1 MSAFTHAAAAHHPHR
16 TPRKEASAMK
26 LSHAFTLAALA
37 LACVVATSAAAK
49 EASSA
54 SAGKHLLRYRFAM
67 GEVLRYQVKHATNV
81 RTTIDGTSQTAI
93 SHSDSVKAW
102 KVTDVLPNGEIEF
115 IHLVESVRMSNET
128 PGSPERSY
136 DSVKDKTPPPGFEA
150 AARAIGVP
158 LTVIRI
164 KPNGKIESREQKLPQ
179 QASAED
185 MPITL
190 ELPEQAIAVGEK
202 WSHAYDVV
210 AERKGGAKMQVRTR
224 RLCRLREVKAGVA
237 VIEVGYE
244 ILTPVDPY
252 IRSQLVERLTTGSVR
267 FDIERG
273 RVVQQQ
279 HNVDRRVLGFAGKS
293 SSMHFVAKL
302 SERLLEA
309 AAQVA
314 EVQQASATE

>member
-1 MSAFTHAAAAHHPHR
+1 
-16 TPRKEASAMK
+16 MK
-26 LSHAFTLAALA
+26 LSHAFALAAVA
-37 LACVVATSAAAK
+37 LVNVATSAAAV
-49 EASSA
+49 ESPTP
-54 SAGKHLLRYRFAM
+54 AGKYLLRYNFTM

-81 RTTIDGTSQTAI
+81 RTTIDNTTQTAI

-115 IHLVESVRMSNET
+115 IHLVESVKMTNET
-128 PGSPERSY
+128 PGSVKRTY
-136 DSVKDKTPPPGFEA
+136 DSTRDKTPPPGFEA
-150 AARAIGVP
+150 ASRAIGVP

-164 KPNGKIESREQKLPQ
+164 KPNGKIESREQKQPQ
-179 QASAED
+179 QQTSAED

-190 ELPEQAIAVGEK
+190 ELPEEAIAVGEK
-202 WSHAYDVV
+202 WSHSYDVV

-224 RLCRLREVKAGVA
+224 RLCRLSEVKAGLA
-237 VIEVGYE
+237 VIEVSYE

-252 IRSQLVERLTTGSVR
+252 IRSQLVERLTTGKVR
-267 FDIERG
+267 FDLERG

-279 HNVDRRVLGFAGKS
+279 HNVDRRVLGFAGKA

-309 AAQVA
+309 PAQVA
-314 EVQQASATE
+314 EVQQASALE